1 MSERILIVSDTHGRL
16 NYFKE
21 MLARTGKPDRLIHL
35 GDSEGQQD
43 EIARLAGCPVD
54 IVRGNCDYS
63 SDLAQDKLIE
73 IGKYRV
79 FLTHGHRYQ
88 VNFGIQTLKE
98 AALLRG
104 ADIAMYGR
112 SNNIKYSS
120 CNRKNKYQHKTHFIA
135 AHITEQFAHR
145 TFEIFCFFRRAHASS
160 VSAH

>member
-79 FLTHGHRYQ
+79 LFDTWTSLSGKFRNPDTKRGSTSSWSRHRNVWSHSRADYQ
-88 VNFGIQTLKE
+88 SGKGCHYLKSRKFNS
-98 AALLRG
+98 AASG
-104 ADIAMYGR
+104 WF
-112 SNNIKYSS
+112 
-120 CNRKNKYQHKTHFIA
+120 CP
-135 AHITEQFAHR
+135 HIY
-145 TFEIFCFFRRAHASS
+145 IDGN
-160 VSAH
+160 

>member
-98 AALLRG
+98 AASGKGCHYLK
-104 ADIAMYGR
+104 
-112 SNNIKYSS
+112 S
-120 CNRKNKYQHKTHFIA
+120 RKFNSA
-135 AHITEQFAHR
+135 ASGWFCPHIY
-145 TFEIFCFFRRAHASS
+145 IDGN
-160 VSAH
+160 

>member
-79 FLTHGHRYQ
+79 CLLYTSD
-88 VNFGIQTLKE
+88 
-98 AALLRG
+98 AA
-104 ADIAMYGR
+104 DD
-112 SNNIKYSS
+112 
-120 CNRKNKYQHKTHFIA
+120 
-135 AHITEQFAHR
+135 
-145 TFEIFCFFRRAHASS
+145 
-160 VSAH
+160 

>member
-54 IVRGNCDYS
+54 IGCSLVGSEMCIRDS
-63 SDLAQDKLIE
+63 
-73 IGKYRV
+73 

-104 ADIAMYGR
+104 ADIAMYG
-112 SNNIKYSS
+112 
-120 CNRKNKYQHKTHFIA
+120 HTHVPI
-135 AHITEQFAHR
+135 INQGRDVTILNPGSLTLPRQDGFAH
-145 TFEIFCFFRRAHASS
+145 TYILMEIDREGEAHFTLCKL
-160 VSAH
+160 

>member
-1 MSERILIVSDTHGRL
+1 MSERILIVSVTHGRL

-104 ADIAMYGR
+104 ADIAMYG
-112 SNNIKYSS
+112 
-120 CNRKNKYQHKTHFIA
+120 HTHYPENSVYGGI
-135 AHITEQFAHR
+135 IVVNPG
-145 TFEIFCFFRRAHASS
+145 S
-160 VSAH
+160 VSQPRQLNHKPTYGILTVDDSGKLDVRIQYV

>member
-104 ADIAMYGR
+104 ADIAMYGLSR
-112 SNNIKYSS
+112 ADYQSGKGCYYLKS
-120 CNRKNKYQHKTHFIA
+120 RKFNFA
-135 AHITEQFAHR
+135 ASGWFCPHIY
-145 TFEIFCFFRRAHASS
+145 IDGN
-160 VSAH
+160 

>member
-88 VNFGIQTLKE
+88 VNFTKRGSTSSWSRYRNVWSHSRADYQSGKGCYYLKSRKFNS
-98 AALLRG
+98 AASG
-104 ADIAMYGR
+104 WF
-112 SNNIKYSS
+112 
-120 CNRKNKYQHKTHFIA
+120 CP
-135 AHITEQFAHR
+135 HIY
-145 TFEIFCFFRRAHASS
+145 IDGN
-160 VSAH
+160 

>member
-63 SDLAQDKLIE
+63 SDLAQDARGGQKYGMQRARHHGAAYTWTSLS
-73 IGKYRV
+73 GKFRNPD
-79 FLTHGHRYQ
+79 TQRGGTSSWSRHRNVWSHSRADYQ
-88 VNFGIQTLKE
+88 SGKGCHYLKSRKFNS
-98 AALLRG
+98 AASG
-104 ADIAMYGR
+104 WF
-112 SNNIKYSS
+112 
-120 CNRKNKYQHKTHFIA
+120 CQHIY
-135 AHITEQFAHR
+135 IDGN
-145 TFEIFCFFRRAHASS
+145 
-160 VSAH
+160 

>member
-1 MSERILIVSDTHGRL
+1 MSERILLVSDTHGRL

-79 FLTHGHRYQ
+79 FLTHGHSYQ
-88 VNFGIQTLKE
+88 VNFGIQTLK
-98 AALLRG
+98 
-104 ADIAMYGR
+104 
-112 SNNIKYSS
+112 
-120 CNRKNKYQHKTHFIA
+120 
-135 AHITEQFAHR
+135 
-145 TFEIFCFFRRAHASS
+145 
-160 VSAH
+160 

>member
-88 VNFGIQTLKE
+88 VNFGTRHSRGSTSSWSRHRNVWSHSRADYQSGKGCHYLKSRKFNS
-98 AALLRG
+98 AASG
-104 ADIAMYGR
+104 WF
-112 SNNIKYSS
+112 
-120 CNRKNKYQHKTHFIA
+120 CP
-135 AHITEQFAHR
+135 HIY
-145 TFEIFCFFRRAHASS
+145 IDGN
-160 VSAH
+160 

>member
-98 AALLRG
+98 
-104 ADIAMYGR
+104 
-112 SNNIKYSS
+112 
-120 CNRKNKYQHKTHFIA
+120 HFFV
-135 AHITEQFAHR
+135 EQTSQCMVTLTCR
-145 TFEIFCFFRRAHASS
+145 LSIREGMSLS
-160 VSAH
+160 